1 MLEAAQTIIADL
13 YDNNVAGRILCQH
26 RADRGLSGAR
36 QGSQQFDPVHDWRSI
51 TLRKMYLATDV
62 GRGDDLGLIY

>member
-13 YDNNVAGRILCQH
+13 YDNNVTGRNLCQR
-26 RADRGLSGAR
+26 RANRGFSVASED
-36 QGSQQFDPVHDWRSI
+36 SQQFDPVHHRRVI
-51 TLRKMYLATDV
+51 ALRKMYLATDV